1 MSITQRLYLTFSL
14 LSLALCVL
22 VFTSLNTLSGF
33 QTRFEYV
40 QVNAI
45 PSIKDLNQSIKY
57 SSDLGLYLYRH
68 QSITD
73 EAMLPASEKKIY
85 ETLDKLKSLTDYYMK
100 NNISSENDRQL
111 TELSYKNIEAVRQAL
126 PEFLSATRDHN
137 ATTSLA
143 LLQGS
148 TGVGTAERKMAS
160 DFDKQIDLN
169 IEIGNSLR
177 EQNQKIYASTI
188 WMFSGGAA
196 LVILILGFYAIKTIS
211 GIRKSLK
218 GIENTMSEVS
228 SSLDLTRFA
237 DASRGDEI
245 GKMAQEF
252 NKLLTSFSGTLT
264 SVNGSALSVSTGSS
278 QIAAGNED
286 LSARTEEQAASLE
299 QTSASMLALSDTVKH
314 NAESAHEAS
323 KLANTANSMSV
334 ENGESVNTMLHT
346 MEDIRHSSSK
356 IADIT
361 GLIEGIAFQTNIL
374 ALNAAVEAARAGE
387 YGRGF
392 AVVATEVRNLA
403 QRSSSAARDIKNL
416 IGTSVDQIASGALQA
431 EKVRDN
437 SERVRDS
444 VQQVADLVGEIAAAT
459 AEQSKGI
466 EQVHQAIGQM
476 DEVTQQNAALVE
488 EASSAS
494 RSLHEQAEVLT
505 RLVSTFKL
513 DSVTAGRVLP
523 QAVIKKNP
531 VQTVRHNETSALSEG
546 NWESF

>member
-1 MSITQRLYLTFSL
+1 M
-14 LSLALCVL
+14 
-22 VFTSLNTLSGF
+22 
-33 QTRFEYV
+33 
-40 QVNAI
+40 
-45 PSIKDLNQSIKY
+45 
-57 SSDLGLYLYRH
+57 
-68 QSITD
+68 
-73 EAMLPASEKKIY
+73 
-85 ETLDKLKSLTDYYMK
+85 
-100 NNISSENDRQL
+100 
-111 TELSYKNIEAVRQAL
+111 
-126 PEFLSATRDHN
+126 
-137 ATTSLA
+137 
-143 LLQGS
+143 
-148 TGVGTAERKMAS
+148 
-160 DFDKQIDLN
+160 
-169 IEIGNSLR
+169 
-177 EQNQKIYASTI
+177 
-188 WMFSGGAA
+188 
-196 LVILILGFYAIKTIS
+196 
-211 GIRKSLK
+211 
-218 GIENTMSEVS
+218 S

-299 QTSASMLALSDTVKH
+299 QTSASMSALSDTVKH

-323 KLANTANSMSV
+323 KLANTANNMSV
-334 ENGESVNTMLHT
+334 ENGESVNTMLNT

-403 QRSSSAARDIKNL
+403 QRSSTAARDIKIL

-437 SERVRDS
+437 SDKVRDS

-523 QAVIKKNP
+523 QAVIKKAP
-531 VQTVRHNETSALSEG
+531 VQTVRRNETSASSEG